1 MHARTGIAV
10 SRLLSFLGLPRST
23 WAEWRARSGVE
34 TRRVR
39 EVPGPCRI
47 TPEERR
53 TVLDFCRKNAD
64 GMRGYRYLAHRM
76 SDENVA
82 QVRPSSVYNIMR
94 RAGLFARRSSS
105 SPKQAGRGF
114 EQPSRPNEQWH
125 TDFSYVRVRGTFLYF
140 ASILDGY
147 SRRILAWDLFPTM
160 EGLNAEILVARAKEL
175 HPDARARI
183 IHDNGKQFASREFL
197 RLVAELELRETPTS
211 PFHPQS
217 NGKVERMH
225 RTLKTEE
232 VRRNAYLDAGDARRK
247 MGEWVRFYNSERL
260 HSALEYLTP
269 DDVFFGRAPER
280 LAERK
285 EKMYNADM
293 ARRDFWKRRK
303 D

>member
-1 MHARTGIAV
+1 MRARTGIAV

-39 EVPGPCRI
+39 KVPGPCRI
-47 TPEERR
+47 TPEESRA
-53 TVLDFCRKNAD
+53 VLDFCRKNAD
-64 GMRGYRYLAHRM
+64 GMRGYRYLARRM

-94 RAGLFARRSSS
+94 RAGLFARRPSS

-114 EQPSRPNEQWH
+114 EQPSHPNEQWH
-125 TDFSYVRVRGTFLYF
+125 TDFSHVRVRGTFHYF

-160 EGLNAEILVARAKEL
+160 EGLNAEVLVVRAKEL

-183 IHDNGKQFASREFL
+183 IHDNGKQFTSREFL
-197 RLVAELELRETPTS
+197 RLIAGLELLETSTS
-211 PFHPQS
+211 PYHPQS
-217 NGKVERMH
+217 NGKVECMH
-225 RTLKTEE
+225 RTLKAEE
-232 VRRNAYLDAGDARRK
+232 VRRNAYLGAEDAKRK

-269 DDVFFGRAPER
+269 DDVFFGRAQER

-293 ARRDFWKRRK
+293 ARRAFWKRRK